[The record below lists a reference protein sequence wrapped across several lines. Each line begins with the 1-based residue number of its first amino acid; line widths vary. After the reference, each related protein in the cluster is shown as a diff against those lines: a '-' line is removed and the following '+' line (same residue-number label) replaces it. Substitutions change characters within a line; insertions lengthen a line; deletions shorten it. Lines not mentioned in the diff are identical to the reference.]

1 MSDVRLF
8 TLEAA
13 LDDWISDLEMQGDYQ
28 SEGGLERPEAYAA
41 MVRQAVDWI
50 RRGVLVPGQMLEEG
64 FVPWPGSPEENA
76 RRFMEAA
83 DGRREIDLPGDIAWF
98 DLGPAADE
106 EIKRLSA

>member
-1 MSDVRLF
+1 
-8 TLEAA
+8 
-13 LDDWISDLEMQGDYQ
+13 
-28 SEGGLERPEAYAA
+28 
-41 MVRQAVDWI
+41 
-50 RRGVLVPGQMLEEG
+50 MLEEG